1 MMPIVNGLEA
11 AFGNEMAFLY
21 MNAVDDAEGQ
31 KAFDSLSLPGHP
43 GYVIFTPAG
52 KELYRS
58 FGVVN
63 LNILRDAIT
72 NALRSEI
79 STYNT

>member
-43 GYVIFTPAG
+43 SYVIFTPAG
-52 KELYRS
+52 EELYRS
-58 FGVVN
+58 FG
-63 LNILRDAIT
+63 ILREHNLQEAIEG
-72 NALRSEI
+72 ALSNPIITDTR
-79 STYNT
+79 